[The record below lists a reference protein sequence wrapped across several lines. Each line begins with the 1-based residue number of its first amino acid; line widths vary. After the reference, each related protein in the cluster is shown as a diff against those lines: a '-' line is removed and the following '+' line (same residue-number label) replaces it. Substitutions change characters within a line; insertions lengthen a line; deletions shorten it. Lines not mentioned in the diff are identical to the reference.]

1 MSRSRS
7 VLIRLL
13 HARSVMFGALTVLG
27 WTGCGAAEVPAEP
40 PPGARNIDVAVSQ
53 TVSLDSVP
61 TNGTVTFTVRARN
74 NGPGEAVD
82 LIGADTLSSGLV
94 YLSHTIVG
102 KGQYDPVSRI
112 WNIGSLSAN
121 ETTTLHLLVEALS
134 GANRTTQS
142 NSAGVITQGTAVFD
156 SMPSNN
162 VTVAAIRVA
171 DPGGSPPPPPA
182 TVFETNWTAA
192 TGSTREAVT
201 DGGRWDILA
210 CEASF
215 ANVLSV
221 VPGAPLGFSEAT
233 NVLRVRQLG
242 SGPCGVIQK
251 TNAVPRSTSH
261 WARFYFRNDESGTRN
276 DHTFAYNN
284 VHGGLGMQAVPFARY
299 ALDQAAGQWR
309 PSIIFRDVYPYN
321 RWYPPPLQAGTWYRY
336 EYHMEFVTET
346 TFRLWPRIY
355 TAAGALLYDSDDFY
369 TEQGTRTVNLTQY
382 YGAGGM
388 NRTVPLGVLN
398 TESSNPDVARHLGVG
413 NEGNSTAANTGGY
426 WYYAKLALSTAGW
439 IGR

>member
-1 MSRSRS
+1 MS
-7 VLIRLL
+7 VLVSIVVRLTPVRRAFVGGL
-13 HARSVMFGALTVLG
+13 AAIG
-27 WTGCGAAEVPAEP
+27 WVGCGAVEVPAEP

-53 TVSLDSVP
+53 SVSVDSIP
-61 TNGTVTFTVRARN
+61 TNETVTFTVRARN
-74 NGPGEAVD
+74 NGPGDALD

-102 KGQYDPVSRI
+102 KGQYDPTTRL
-112 WNIGSLSAN
+112 WTIGTLAPN
-121 ETTTLHLLVEALS
+121 ETSTLHLLAQATV
-134 GANRTTQS
+134 GANQTSQS
-142 NSAGVITQGTAVFD
+142 NSAGVITQGTEVFD
-156 SMPSNN
+156 SVPSNN
-162 VTVAAIRVA
+162 LSLSAVRVA
-171 DPGGSPPPPPA
+171 DPGAPPPPPPA
-182 TVFETNWTAA
+182 TVFASDWGST
-192 TGSTREAVT
+192 TGSTRAAVT
-201 DGGRWDILA
+201 DGGAWDILA

-221 VPGAPLGFSEAT
+221 VPGSPLGFTETA

-251 TNAVPRSTSH
+251 TNAVPRSTTH
-261 WARFYFRNDESGTRN
+261 WARFYIRNDETGTRN

-284 VHGGLGMQAVPFARY
+284 VHGGLGMQGVPFARY
-299 ALDQAAGQWR
+299 ALDQAPGQWR
-309 PSIIFRDVYPYN
+309 ASIIFRDVYPYN
-321 RWYPPPLQAGTWYRY
+321 RWYPPALQTGTWYRY
-336 EYHMEFVTET
+336 EYHMEFVTAT

-355 TAAGALLYDSDDFY
+355 NMAGALLYDSDDFY

-382 YGAGGM
+382 YAASGM

-398 TESSNPDVARHLGVG
+398 TETSNPDVARHLGIG